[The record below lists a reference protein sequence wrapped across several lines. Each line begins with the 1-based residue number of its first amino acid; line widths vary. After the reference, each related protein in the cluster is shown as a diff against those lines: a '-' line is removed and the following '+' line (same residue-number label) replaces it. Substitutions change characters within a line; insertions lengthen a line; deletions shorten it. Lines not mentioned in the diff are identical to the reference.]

1 METNK
6 RRIGMLRQWL
16 NEDRITDIQKMV
28 TNEDIE
34 TWLVEPKVK
43 HTENCEYTRH
53 CKWHEENNKHL
64 CHCPKYTKEP
74 IAVCLKCN
82 LEFTTVLSDI
92 DKCPEC
98 SGQIAFLD
106 CLPKY
111 PIAQDW
117 DWRKE
122 FREFFDKHLKPKK
135 PTMKNL
141 DRELL
146 VNFIEKVRTQALD
159 EKNVEINFLKGLL
172 TNKVK

>member
-6 RRIGMLRQWL
+6 KRIGMLRQWL

-64 CHCPKYTKEP
+64 CHCPKDTTEEP
-74 IAVCLKCN
+74 NWTTGSTEFFLK
-82 LEFTTVLSDI
+82 
-92 DKCPEC
+92 
-98 SGQIAFLD
+98 
-106 CLPKY
+106 PKDS
-111 PIAQDW
+111 IAQDW

-146 VNFIEKVRTQALD
+146 VNFIEKVRTQALEEQK
-159 EKNVEINFLKGLL
+159 EKVLSYDNWTKWERETLESLLK
-172 TNKVK
+172 